1 MTNRISGIVILI
13 SITLMVLIATN
24 GISIGNFQILSI
36 EQLIEKNNMLSQKIG
51 EASTLTSESYPNAIK
66 ELEQTYNEEYLVQKQ
81 KYEELVGTIKDVK
94 EDIYEAKQYDISYLW
109 RVLGRYAQKWSLDLE
124 IKVEK
129 NNDTESS
136 YNFNFT
142 VLGEYEKI
150 LKFITDIE
158 NDSNLYF
165 RIYNFKIEKEEQEQ
179 EEQEGI
185 KIKSTFNVKN
195 INIDESTIS

>member
-13 SITLMVLIATN
+13 SITLIVVFATN

-36 EQLIEKNNMLSQKIG
+36 EQLIEKNDELNQKLG
-51 EASTLTSESYPNAIK
+51 EASTLTSESYPNVIR

-81 KYEELVGTIKDVK
+81 KYEELVGTIKNVK

-109 RVLGRYAQKWSLDLE
+109 RVLGNYAQKWSLDLQ
-124 IKVEK
+124 INVEK
-129 NNDTESS
+129 NNETESS
-136 YNFNFT
+136 YNLNFT
-142 VLGEYEKI
+142 IIGEYEKI

-158 NDSNLYF
+158 NDSDLYF
-165 RIYNFKIEKEEQEQ
+165 RIYNFNISGNGKVITAK
-179 EEQEGI
+179 
-185 KIKSTFNVKN
+185 FNVKN